1 MSKGA
6 AVRDRDQQDRFLR
19 LANAM
24 PQLVWVAAADG
35 AITFVN
41 DQWCEYSGL
50 SLEQTTRTGIVE
62 VLHPDDKRLV
72 SERWRNSLRTGES
85 YEVQCRLRRQS
96 DAAYR
101 WFLVRAVPMREEG
114 GHVVEWLGTAT
125 DIDDRVQA
133 ETSLRESERRFHSL
147 ADDAPAAI
155 FIKDL
160 EGRYVYANRLAC
172 EGVGLPEVAG
182 LFDYDLV
189 PSTTADRLRKEDIQL
204 VESRLSVQSEVNL
217 HGRWLLVAKSPLFDA
232 DGRAIGVCGM
242 GIDMTRRKR
251 AEEALV
257 EADRR
262 KDAFLAVLAHE
273 LRNPLAPIRNSI
285 EAMKLEQLPAAQR
298 QPLEIIERQLATLVR
313 LVDDL
318 LDVSRITSGKLEL
331 RMEEVALTEIVDAAL
346 ETSRPYIDAVGHQVE
361 VTLPA
366 APTWLFVDRMRMAQ
380 VLANLLHNSA
390 KYTQPHGS
398 IRLHAEVDDEGL
410 EIRVHDNGVGIPL
423 QSLDQVFG
431 MFAQMEGVRGRTVG
445 GLGIGLALVKA
456 LVEMHGG
463 TVDAHSEGEGQGSTF
478 FVRLPRTA
486 LRDAPP
492 TATTDASPQ
501 PSATASRRILVV
513 DDNRDSAVSM
523 TMLLELL
530 GHETR
535 QASDGLQAI
544 EATLEFQPE
553 VILMDIGMPN
563 MDGLEATRRIRKL
576 SLPRQPYIVAL
587 TGWGQQTDRLLTQ
600 DAGVDHHLVKP
611 VALET
616 VTDLLGRLQ
625 G

>member
-1 MSKGA
+1 
-6 AVRDRDQQDRFLR
+6 
-19 LANAM
+19 
-24 PQLVWVAAADG
+24 
-35 AITFVN
+35 
-41 DQWCEYSGL
+41 
-50 SLEQTTRTGIVE
+50 
-62 VLHPDDKRLV
+62 
-72 SERWRNSLRTGES
+72 
-85 YEVQCRLRRQS
+85 
-96 DAAYR
+96 
-101 WFLVRAVPMREEG
+101 
-114 GHVVEWLGTAT
+114 
-125 DIDDRVQA
+125 
-133 ETSLRESERRFHSL
+133 
-147 ADDAPAAI
+147 
-155 FIKDL
+155 
-160 EGRYVYANRLAC
+160 
-172 EGVGLPEVAG
+172 
-182 LFDYDLV
+182 
-189 PSTTADRLRKEDIQL
+189 
-204 VESRLSVQSEVNL
+204 
-217 HGRWLLVAKSPLFDA
+217 
-232 DGRAIGVCGM
+232 
-242 GIDMTRRKR
+242 
-251 AEEALV
+251 
-257 EADRR
+257 
-262 KDAFLAVLAHE
+262 
-273 LRNPLAPIRNSI
+273 
-285 EAMKLEQLPAAQR
+285 
-298 QPLEIIERQLATLVR
+298 
-313 LVDDL
+313 
-318 LDVSRITSGKLEL
+318 
-331 RMEEVALTEIVDAAL
+331 
-346 ETSRPYIDAVGHQVE
+346 
-361 VTLPA
+361 
-366 APTWLFVDRMRMAQ
+366 